1 MQELTTFLMKKYEGI
16 QDRNIPRDVAIVKAL
31 GDIGGED
38 VINFLM
44 KKYEGIQDRNIPRDI
59 AIVEAL
65 GLIAKRDLR
74 GDLPPRC

>member
-1 MQELTTFLMKKYEGI
+1 MQELTT
-16 QDRNIPRDVAIVKAL
+16 
-31 GDIGGED
+31 
-38 VINFLM
+38 FLM